1 MEHTKKYILVDPRFA
16 RPTIKDKALSALDS
30 EIGEIL
36 NSEVSDELKAKQYS
50 ATLSRFRNYSQDQT
64 QKINP
69 IEKLESQVLKSV
81 PHNDKYKAKRLID
94 RLKRDKTVEW
104 DDDGQLT
111 YHQDKIPK
119 SNIVDLI
126 SNTLKSKSA
135 EEPPIGWEKFAQ
147 SLAENEI
154 PQELVRNSDV
164 WSQMNKGRRSLTTKK
179 KAKRA
184 RSKAWAE
191 Y

>member
-1 MEHTKKYILVDPRFA
+1 
-16 RPTIKDKALSALDS
+16 
-30 EIGEIL
+30 
-36 NSEVSDELKAKQYS
+36 
-50 ATLSRFRNYSQDQT
+50 
-64 QKINP
+64 
-69 IEKLESQVLKSV
+69 
-81 PHNDKYKAKRLID
+81 
-94 RLKRDKTVEW
+94 
-104 DDDGQLT
+104 
-111 YHQDKIPK
+111 
-119 SNIVDLI
+119 LI

-179 KAKRA
+179 KTKRA